1 MPASPS
7 REIAELSNCVD
18 NSHSMIRKTLLLFLE
33 CDRVLHPMQIVI
45 DMKTSKQTLLSFL
58 PFDLSFQ
65 FSALLLSLL
74 SRKETESGSS
84 LKNVTLGCLCGTAQR
99 ECSFWDI
106 LPTLGK

>member
-1 MPASPS
+1 
-7 REIAELSNCVD
+7 
-18 NSHSMIRKTLLLFLE
+18 
-33 CDRVLHPMQIVI
+33 MQIVI

-58 PFDLSFQ
+58 PSDLSFQ

-84 LKNVTLGCLCGTAQR
+84 LKNVTLGCLCGTVQR